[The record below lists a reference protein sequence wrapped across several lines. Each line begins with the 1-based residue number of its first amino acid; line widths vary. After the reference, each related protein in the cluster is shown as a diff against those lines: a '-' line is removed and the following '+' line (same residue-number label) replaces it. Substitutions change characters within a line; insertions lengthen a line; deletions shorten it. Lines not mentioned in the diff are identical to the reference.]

1 MEQWKKHSYSSN
13 NPSRERERERVHL
26 RLCCDL
32 YWHQVVLGRHFHLEQ
47 PQGSEAV
54 DQRELRDVV
63 WGTYRTVFDMCGVG
77 KLRVPPGNNFLR
89 KRTVVLTTSKEFHS
103 LLDARYCRKN
113 HLHQPILGQMYI
125 AGRWQNLSAFA
136 AKYSRGFAKNVGFGI
151 IRSCQLD
158 EPPAILSELLVPC
171 FGVRE
176 AEQKDLASEI
186 VKRRKYSHKQEPRP
200 GEAESPPVPSGL
212 KYGPVPT
219 WKEIFKQAAS
229 GAARV
234 GSTVVEPQSEL
245 FVLISQLV
253 HQFQPRHIEI
263 CKGTERFR
271 VPKAGVD
278 LADLR
283 YRFTVILNRE
293 SGQVEILGDPEEWK
307 TCPKQSKSG
316 RPNRPV

>member
-1 MEQWKKHSYSSN
+1 M
-13 NPSRERERERVHL
+13 R
-26 RLCCDL
+26 
-32 YWHQVVLGRHFHLEQ
+32 
-47 PQGSEAV
+47 
-54 DQRELRDVV
+54 
-63 WGTYRTVFDMCGVG
+63 
-77 KLRVPPGNNFLR
+77 
-89 KRTVVLTTSKEFHS
+89 
-103 LLDARYCRKN
+103 
-113 HLHQPILGQMYI
+113 
-125 AGRWQNLSAFA
+125 
-136 AKYSRGFAKNVGFGI
+136 
-151 IRSCQLD
+151 
-158 EPPAILSELLVPC
+158 
-171 FGVRE
+171 
-176 AEQKDLASEI
+176 
-186 VKRRKYSHKQEPRP
+186 
-200 GEAESPPVPSGL
+200 AESPPVPSGL